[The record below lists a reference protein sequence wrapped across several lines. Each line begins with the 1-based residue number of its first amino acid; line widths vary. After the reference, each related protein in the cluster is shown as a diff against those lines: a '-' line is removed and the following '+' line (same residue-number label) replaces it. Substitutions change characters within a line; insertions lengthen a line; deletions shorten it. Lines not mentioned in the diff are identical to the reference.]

1 MVSLSIGKWIL
12 FLKDLEFNSF
22 LNFYIWACCHI
33 LYWNLVFVIYI
44 QYVLHNSY
52 TLSYTNF
59 IYILS
64 NCYPVRSFDRRWNYN
79 LIMVLYEKN
88 ICFYTWKLNFGLVL
102 SHFLEN
108 ISTAID
114 KVVSMLFSQCQSN
127 AEWTYVD
134 SNFIFN

>member
-1 MVSLSIGKWIL
+1 MDS
-12 FLKDLEFNSF
+12 FLKIFRIQLIFKV
-22 LNFYIWACCHI
+22 LYMGI
-33 LYWNLVFVIYI
+33 LLCTSLNLVFVIYI